1 MGFKDFHHKLK
12 VSLLRKLFVGD
23 AGKKKREAE
32 FGKRPSWMVPVSHG
46 YHVVEDR
53 SFAGESNGESDS
65 VPDSVVVQREQIGEL
80 EVWFF
85 GVFSGRMG
93 DCVAK
98 SMQSHLFDKK
108 PKESQLKRK
117 SKEAMRKAYVGAR
130 GKMKERAEEKGKRK
144 EKGKVGGC
152 GSASAIVINGEKLVM
167 ANMGGYRA
175 VVCRDG
181 EAHQINR
188 TRQNQGTPRRHWS
201 RKLIP
206 GVIRMPK
213 VRILV
218 HESGAAVGTDKA
230 NPKCSA
236 EIVVGDESIDSDTE
250 FVILASTG
258 IWEVMKHQEAVNLIR
273 HIEDPQEAAE
283 CLAREALT
291 RMSKSNIS
299 CLVIRFE

>member
-12 VSLLRKLFVGD
+12 AFRLRKLFVGG

-53 SFAGESNGESDS
+53 SFRGESNGESDS

-85 GVFSGRMG
+85 GVFNARMG

-117 SKEAMRKAYVGAR
+117 SKEEMRKAYVGAR
-130 GKMKERAEEKGKRK
+130 GKMKEKAEEKGK
-144 EKGKVGGC
+144 EKGKVGGG

-188 TRQNQGTPRRHWS
+188 TWQNQGTPRRHWS

-218 HESGAAVGTDKA
+218 RESGAAVGTDKE

-236 EIVVGDESIDSDTE
+236 EIVVGDERIDSDTE

-291 RMSKSNIS
+291 RMSKTNIS